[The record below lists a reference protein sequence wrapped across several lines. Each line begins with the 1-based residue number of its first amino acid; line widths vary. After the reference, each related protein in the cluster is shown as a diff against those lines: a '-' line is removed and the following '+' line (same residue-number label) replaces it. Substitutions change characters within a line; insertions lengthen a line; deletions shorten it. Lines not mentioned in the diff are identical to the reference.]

1 MLPVLPLELQLRII
15 ELAVPPLTKRNLGK
29 VRQLSTTLPL
39 VCRAWMNLAYRAVP
53 VVPRFVFNKGDRAGT
68 APDLTLDTIAASG
81 RVAREVELDLGM
93 LAGLEVFEQLSNSRL
108 TQTPNAL
115 WLDLP
120 DDQRGGTFLVENF
133 DVPRLHLDDARW
145 CASGTW
151 LIGSLQPRVETLS
164 LSSMQANSL
173 DTVDPSI
180 RRLVFTT
187 WEGADLDLS
196 NIWPFTPNL
205 EILGIAVRPPYS
217 GCFEWDV
224 FEGSRASNTVR
235 HVCLQFAYDRKTG
248 RCTLF
253 DPDLF
258 SLALPPSLLTL
269 TVRHPSILTSGQRSV
284 ITAAC
289 ERNST
294 TFIEQAYTLGQGQLE
309 DEWDIEEWALL
320 MT

>member
-1 MLPVLPLELQLRII
+1 MTSPDVL
-15 ELAVPPLTKRNLGK
+15 K
-29 VRQLSTTLPL
+29 
-39 VCRAWMNLAYRAVP
+39 
-53 VVPRFVFNKGDRAGT
+53 
-68 APDLTLDTIAASG
+68 
-81 RVAREVELDLGM
+81 
-93 LAGLEVFEQLSNSRL
+93 
-108 TQTPNAL
+108 
-115 WLDLP
+115 
-120 DDQRGGTFLVENF
+120 
-133 DVPRLHLDDARW
+133 LHLDDSEW
-145 CASGTW
+145 CHRAAW
-151 LIGSLQPRVETLS
+151 PVGSLQPRVETLS

-173 DTVDPSI
+173 DTVNPSI

-187 WEGADLDLS
+187 WQGADLDLS

-289 ERNST
+289 QRNDT
-294 TFIEQAYTLGQGQLE
+294 IFVEQVYTLAPGQKVDG
-309 DEWDIEEWALL
+309 WDIEEWALSV
-320 MT
+320 T

>member
-1 MLPVLPLELQLRII
+1 MFPVLPLELQLRII

-29 VRQLSTTLPL
+29 VRRLSTRLPL
-39 VCRAWMNLAYRAVP
+39 VCRSWRDFAYRVVP
-53 VVPRFVFNKGDRAGT
+53 VVPRFTITCEGRDWDD
-68 APDLTLDTIAASG
+68 PDPETILDAVAASG
-81 RVAREVELDLGM
+81 RVVREVELDLKLM
-93 LAGLEVFEQLSNSRL
+93 EDDIEVSRFNRVLRGFEEV
-108 TQTPNAL
+108 

-120 DDQRGGTFLVENF
+120 AD
-133 DVPRLHLDDARW
+133 
-145 CASGTW
+145 
-151 LIGSLQPRVETLS
+151 ETNS
-164 LSSMQANSL
+164 ANSL
-173 DTVDPSI
+173 DTVNPSI

-187 WEGADLDLS
+187 WQGADLDLS

-289 ERNST
+289 QRNDT
-294 TFIEQAYTLGQGQLE
+294 IFVEQVYTLAPGQKVDG
-309 DEWDIEEWALL
+309 WDIEEWALSV
-320 MT
+320 T